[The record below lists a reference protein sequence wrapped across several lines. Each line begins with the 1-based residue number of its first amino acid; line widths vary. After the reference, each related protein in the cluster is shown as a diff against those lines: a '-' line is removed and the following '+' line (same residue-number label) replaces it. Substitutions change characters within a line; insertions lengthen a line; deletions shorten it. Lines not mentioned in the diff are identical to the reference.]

1 MLYVHALWLGVAY
14 GLLLESV
21 GVTIHQNTGKF
32 LLFILIPF
40 LFTGI
45 VAVKSKQDEEGE

>member
-14 GLLLESV
+14 GLLLNSV

-32 LLFILIPF
+32 LLFILMIV
-40 LFTGI
+40 LFGALVV
-45 VAVKSKQDEEGE
+45 VACKQNKKGE